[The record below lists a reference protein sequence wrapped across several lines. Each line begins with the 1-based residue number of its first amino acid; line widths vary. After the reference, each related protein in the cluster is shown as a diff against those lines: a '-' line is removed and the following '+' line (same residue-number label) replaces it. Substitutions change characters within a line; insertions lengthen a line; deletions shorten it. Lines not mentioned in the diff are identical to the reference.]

1 MLTFQDSYFKF
12 LNHLKQPL
20 AWAKSL
26 TENRQD
32 VYDYDYD
39 GDECC
44 DDDDDDDHDG
54 DDENLLKA

>member
-1 MLTFQDSYFKF
+1 MLTFQDSYVKF

-26 TENRQD
+26 TEKRLD
-32 VYDYDYD
+32 VYDYD

-54 DDENLLKA
+54 DDENFLKA